1 MLATSQHTLCQY
13 KVQVLLHGAPA
24 ANVLEKKETLLSRG
38 FEGNYLSSAP
48 HINFFYMNLSTEWEQ
63 DFAEALYTHAE
74 RIRPFLVK
82 VGGLESHEKSG
93 TLFMPV
99 KTKSDICAANKVL
112 YNQTIKRLQNSA
124 FPIHKPVFVEDPHI
138 TIVSGLSPADLQT
151 AKRILSQKTF
161 DFAFQVSRLS
171 MVRHTPGDIFPE
183 VVREAPFLGA

>member
-13 KVQVLLHGAPA
+13 KVQVLLHGASA

-38 FEGNYLSSAP
+38 FEGNYLTSAP

-63 DFAEALYTHAE
+63 DFAEALCMHAE

-99 KTKSDICAANKVL
+99 KTKSAICAANREL
-112 YNQTIKRLQNSA
+112 YNQTIKRLQHNA
-124 FPIHKPVFVEDPHI
+124 FPIHKPVFVENPHI
-138 TIVSGLSPADLQT
+138 TIVSGLSPSDLQT

-161 DFAFQVSRLS
+161 DFAFQVSKLS
-171 MVRHTPGDIFPE
+171 MVRHTPGKLGSELIL
-183 VVREAPFLGA
+183 EAKFMGD